1 VDAVTFLNQET
12 SEIEPMISLWEPT
25 AVQHFMQRFAT
36 GEYSPRRILQSC
48 KLVTVVPREPQILHN
63 RNSPAQ

>member
-1 VDAVTFLNQET
+1 MV
-12 SEIEPMISLWEPT
+12 SLWEPA
-25 AVQHFMQRFAT
+25 AVQHFMQRFAA

-63 RNSPAQ
+63 RNSPAE